1 MFTLGAHRSRVY
13 RAFEVADGAFR
24 PNELDDIVRIGESRP
39 AQPATIGTPEGS
51 VLDTK
56 FRISRITW
64 LRLDAETEFLFQRL
78 SEVVDVV
85 NRERYHFELTG
96 FDEPLQYTVYEAP
109 SVGYDW
115 HVDLIDAPW
124 NLQRKLSLT
133 LQLSDEAD
141 YDGGE
146 LEFREGANVFAAPRE
161 RGLVVAFPSWVHHR
175 VRPVTRAV
183 RRSVVAWIGGPSF
196 R

>member
-1 MFTLGAHRSRVY
+1 MFTLGAHRSRAY
-13 RAFEVADGAFR
+13 RAFEVAAGAFR
-24 PNELDDIVRIGESRP
+24 PDELDCIARIGDSRP
-39 AQPATIGTPEGS
+39 SQAATIGTPEGS
-51 VLDTK
+51 VLDTGY
-56 FRISRITW
+56 RTSRITW
-64 LRLDAETEFLFQRL
+64 LRLDAQTEFLFQRL
-78 SEVVDVV
+78 CEVVEVV
-85 NRERYHFELTG
+85 NRERYQFELTG
-96 FDEPLQYTVYEAP
+96 FDDALQYTVYEAP

-141 YDGGE
+141 YEGGE
-146 LEFREGANVFAAPRE
+146 LEFRDGASVVAAPRE
-161 RGLVVAFPSWVHHR
+161 RGLVTAFPSWTQHR

-183 RRSVVAWIGGPSF
+183 RRSVVAWVGGPSF